1 LLFRLL
7 KLANNYFI
15 AYISKAKESE
25 KMSEKNW
32 GDTVVGWFIVKDEAE
47 GQASQSESDLSADEL
62 IAKYANQTPLT
73 ADSAGAENPSNAS
86 SRDEKFVPS
95 NYATPPPV
103 QNGQVDFEAVFEAG
117 GVDADERER
126 IAKAKSLLDS
136 LPENT
141 DVAVKKQIVEASL
154 KAFGVPIEKIVEA
167 GAAEIQALEFYIRS
181 GASDTEKLLQE
192 SSERIAQYE
201 QEIQNLRRIME
212 ERVKEQ
218 NTVTAACNQK
228 KLEVQKVLE
237 FFGRETVAQ
246 VVKDS
251 PKLHEPTEKLES

>member
-1 LLFRLL
+1 
-7 KLANNYFI
+7 
-15 AYISKAKESE
+15 
-25 KMSEKNW
+25 MSEKNW
-32 GDTVVGWFIVKDEAE
+32 GDTVVGWFIVKDETGTQTGQPE
-47 GQASQSESDLSADEL
+47 GDLSADEL
-62 IAKYANQTPLT
+62 IAKYAGQTPLT
-73 ADSAGAENPSNAS
+73 ADSAGAES
-86 SRDEKFVPS
+86 SSAVSTPDEKYVPA
-95 NYATPPPV
+95 NYGTPPPV
-103 QNGQVDFEAVFEAG
+103 QNGQVDFEAVYEAG

-181 GASDTEKLLQE
+181 GAGDTEKLLQE
-192 SSERIAQYE
+192 SSERINQYE
-201 QEIQNLRRIME
+201 QEIGNLRKIME
-212 ERVKEQ
+212 DRVKEQ
-218 NTVTAACNQK
+218 NTVVAACNAK

-237 FFGRETVAQ
+237 FFGRDVVAQ

-251 PKLHEPTEKLES
+251 PKLHEPTEKVESS

>member
-1 LLFRLL
+1 
-7 KLANNYFI
+7 
-15 AYISKAKESE
+15 
-25 KMSEKNW
+25 MSEKSW
-32 GDTVVGWFIVKDEAE
+32 GDAVVGWFIVKDEDNA
-47 GQASQSESDLSADEL
+47 QKSQSDTDLTADEL
-62 IAKYANQTPLT
+62 IAKYAGQTPLT
-73 ADSAGAENPSNAS
+73 ADSDSAETISTEPEN
-86 SRDEKFVPS
+86 EKYVPA
-95 NYATPPPV
+95 NYGTPPPV
-103 QNGQVDFEAVFEAG
+103 QNGQVDFEAVYEAG

-126 IAKAKSLLDS
+126 IVKAKSLLDS

-181 GASDTEKLLQE
+181 GAGDTEKLLQE
-192 SSERIAQYE
+192 SSERIGQYE
-201 QEIQNLRRIME
+201 EEIQNLRRIME

-237 FFGRETVAQ
+237 FFGRDVVAQ
-246 VVKDS
+246 IVKDS
-251 PKLHEPTEKLES
+251 PKLHEPTEKV